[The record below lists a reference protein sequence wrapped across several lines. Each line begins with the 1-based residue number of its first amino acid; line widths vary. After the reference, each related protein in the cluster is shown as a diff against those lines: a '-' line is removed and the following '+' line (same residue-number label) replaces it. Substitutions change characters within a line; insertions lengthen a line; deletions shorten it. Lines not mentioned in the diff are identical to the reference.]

1 LGKHFDYSKN
11 MESNPAVASLGALAQ
26 NTRLAAYRLL
36 VQAGEEGLC
45 AGDIGTR
52 LDIPAATLS
61 FHLKEL
67 LRTGLVTSRQ
77 DGRRVIYSASFAV
90 MHSLVDY
97 LSENCCG
104 TDASACAPATGKRRG
119 S

>member
-1 LGKHFDYSKN
+1 
-11 MESNPAVASLGALAQ
+11 MEIITAVASLAALAQ
-26 NTRLAAYRLL
+26 NTRLATYRLL
-36 VQAGEEGLC
+36 VQAGEEGVC

-67 LRTGLVTSRQ
+67 LRTGLVSSRQ
-77 DGRRVIYSASFAV
+77 EGRRIIYSANFSV
-90 MHSLVDY
+90 MHKLIDF

-104 TDASACAPATGKRRG
+104 TDASACAPAEESRKRP
-119 S
+119 

>member
-1 LGKHFDYSKN
+1 
-11 MESNPAVASLGALAQ
+11 MEIITAVASLGALAQ

-36 VQAGEEGLC
+36 VQTGEEGLC
-45 AGDIGTR
+45 AGDIGAR

-67 LRTGLVTSRQ
+67 LRTGLVNSRQ
-77 DGRRVIYSASFAV
+77 DGRRVIYSANFSV
-90 MHSLVDY
+90 MHNLIDY

-104 TDASACAPATGKRRG
+104 TDASACAPATGKKQR